1 MGGAALSRLWD
12 THPKLAFPL
21 HVFSLG
27 VIGWVTISVWAQGSS
42 WVAVSIL
49 AFLFVFDVASLV
61 LATIDAAQRGWTKSD
76 GI

>member
-21 HVFSLG
+21 HVCSLG
-27 VIGWVTISVWAQGSS
+27 VIGWVTIGLWAQGSS

-49 AFLFVFDVASLV
+49 AFLFVFDAASLV
-61 LATIDAAQRGWTKSD
+61 IATIDAAQRGWTKSD

>member
-1 MGGAALSRLWD
+1 MGGAALSRLWA

-21 HVFSLG
+21 HVLSLG
-27 VIGWVTISVWAQGSS
+27 LVAWVVIVVWAQGSS

-61 LATIDAAQRGWTKSD
+61 IATVDAAQRGWTKSD
-76 GI
+76 GL